1 MEVIR
6 KILKGAIDSHL
17 HTSPDPYTQR
27 SVDALTAAH
36 QAKELGMRALVLK
49 SHDYPTAPVAQTVE
63 GVVEGIKVIGSLTLN
78 HGVGGINPKAV
89 EASARMGAKVI
100 WMPTFYSVPDRKRRN
115 LKGGIFILNEE
126 GKILAQ
132 VREILALIKEYDL
145 VVSTGHISK
154 EEVFALTEEALAIG
168 IRKLSITHPLTEIVG
183 DPLSPAIQKELAD
196 RGVFIEHCF
205 CATMPLYGHLDP
217 RKIVEAIR
225 YVGVERCILSTDFGQ
240 ITNPSP
246 ADGMRIMVATML
258 TCGLSEQ
265 ELEILVKRNPAILL
279 NLE

>member
-6 KILKGAIDSHL
+6 RILRGAIDFHL
-17 HTSPDPYTQR
+17 HTSPDPYAQR

-49 SHDYPTAPVAQTVE
+49 SHDYPTAPVAQPVE
-63 GVVEGIKVIGSLTLN
+63 AMVEGIKVIGSLTLN
-78 HGVGGINPKAV
+78 YGVGGLNPQAV

-100 WMPTFYSVPDRKRRN
+100 WMPTFYSVPDRKRKN

-145 VVSTGHISK
+145 VVCTGHISK

-168 IRKLSITHPLTEIVG
+168 LKKLVITHPLTEIVG
-183 DPLSPAIQKELAD
+183 EPLSLAIQKELVD
-196 RGVFIEHCF
+196 RGAFIEHCF
-205 CATMPLYGHLDP
+205 CSTMPLYGHLDP

-225 YVGVERCILSTDFGQ
+225 YVGVERCILSTDLGQ
-240 ITNPSP
+240 VNNPTP
-246 ADGMRIMVATML
+246 ADGMRMMVATML
-258 TCGLSEQ
+258 SCGLSEQ
-265 ELEILVKRNPAILL
+265 ELEILVKKNPAILL